1 MSEKQKQIE
10 YELDY
15 TIEIGS
21 NADGEHWWQILDEQS
36 IAVDGRDNNDYY
48 ETRSDALA
56 AAEHELNTMFNEWY
70 DEYLTEKHKD

>member
-1 MSEKQKQIE
+1 
-10 YELDY
+10 
-15 TIEIGS
+15 
-21 NADGEHWWQILDEQS
+21 LDEQS